1 MKKILTAAAFV
12 ALSSATA
19 FAADL
24 PARTYTKAP
33 MVSPVY
39 SWTGF
44 YVGGQV
50 GTGWGTSQTDVDV
63 GNTFI
68 GAPVN
73 QTVNQLI
80 GGNLGLSVPL
90 PQVQMNGFLGGAQ
103 AGYNY
108 QTGVMVFGIEGDILG
123 ADLKGKTDCFLV
135 LNCTNKIEWMAD
147 ITGRFGVTVGDRG
160 LVYVKG
166 GAAWAGA
173 NVGINQSVSLASTL
187 GPGFV
192 ANGSINGS
200 ASTTVFGGTLGTGV
214 EYAFM
219 PGWSAKI
226 EYDYYDF
233 GSKSVNVPITAGGG
247 VQIGGGAPV
256 AGSILIRTPVTV
268 TERVHTVRFGVN
280 YNFNSPVVARY

>member
-24 PARTYTKAP
+24 PARTYSKAP
-33 MVSPVY
+33 MASPVY

-50 GTGWGTSQTDVDV
+50 GSGWGTSQTDVDV

-80 GGNLGLSVPL
+80 GGSLGLSVPL
-90 PQVQMNGFLGGAQ
+90 PQVQMNGFVGGAQ

-123 ADLKGKTDCFLV
+123 ASLNGKTDCFLV
-135 LNCTNKIEWMAD
+135 LNCTNKINWIAD

-173 NVGINQSVSLASTL
+173 SVGINQSVTVTTALL
-187 GPGFV
+187 GGV
-192 ANGSINGS
+192 TANGSINGS
-200 ASTTVFGGTLGTGV
+200 ASKTVFGGTLGAGV

-233 GSKSVNVPITAGGG
+233 GRQSMNVPVTASGAITA
-247 VQIGGGAPV
+247 PV
-256 AGSILIRTPVTV
+256 VAAGSILIRTPVSV
-268 TERVHTVRFGVN
+268 TERMHTVRVGVN
-280 YNFNSPVVARY
+280 YHFNEPIVARY

>member
-1 MKKILTAAAFV
+1 MKITQKLAF
-12 ALSSATA
+12 AATA
-19 FAADL
+19 TLGALAFAGAALAADL
-24 PARTYTKAP
+24 PARPYTKALL
-33 MVSPVY
+33 SPAPVF

-44 YVGGQV
+44 YVGGQI
-50 GTGWGTSQTDVDV
+50 GAGWGTSQTNVDV

-80 GGNLGLSVPL
+80 AGNLNLNVPL

-108 QTGVMVFGIEGDILG
+108 QSGVMVFGVEGDIIG
-123 ADLKGKTDCFLV
+123 AGLKGTTVCFLV
-135 LNCTNKIEWMAD
+135 LNCTNKIDWIAD
-147 ITGRFGVTVGDRG
+147 ITGRVGVTVGDRA
-160 LVYVKG
+160 LVYIKG

-173 NVGINQSVSLASTL
+173 SVGINQSASLAT
-187 GPGFV
+187 GAAFAPGIV
-192 ANGSINGS
+192 ATGSIAGS
-200 ASTTVFGGTLGTGV
+200 ASHTVFGGTLGAGV

-233 GSKSVNVPITAGGG
+233 GSQSMNVPITASGG
-247 VQIGGGAPV
+247 VTGIG
-256 AGSILIRTPVTV
+256 AGSILIRTPVSV
-268 TERVHTVRFGVN
+268 TEQVHTVRAGVN
-280 YNFNSPVVARY
+280 YHFN